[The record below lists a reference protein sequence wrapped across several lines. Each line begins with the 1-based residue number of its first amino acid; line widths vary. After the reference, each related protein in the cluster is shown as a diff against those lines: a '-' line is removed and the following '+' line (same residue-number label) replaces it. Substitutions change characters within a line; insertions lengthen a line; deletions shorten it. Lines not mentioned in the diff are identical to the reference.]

1 MKCNSNL
8 CKTVNVVS
16 QGSVT
21 AAPDGSFEYVPGAP
35 GTYVWTYETVDPQ
48 GTASLAP
55 GQVTITVHPTGTVL
69 GHEGLSHGYW
79 KQHLDTWHG
88 TVDYLGDQ
96 NGNQIL
102 KSILPTQSV
111 AYHFSAA
118 TIYNLGGLTMEDALH
133 AKGGRSP
140 KAAARLLLK
149 QAVAALL
156 NAAHP
161 NINYPLTIDAAIET
175 VNTALT
181 SRDQDTMLDLAD
193 ILDDYNNLGDGGG

>member
-1 MKCNSNL
+1 MSHDSD
-8 CKTVNVVS
+8 KTAS
-16 QGSVT
+16 
-21 AAPDGSFEYVPGAP
+21 DKPGA
-35 GTYVWTYETVDPQ
+35 
-48 GTASLAP
+48 
-55 GQVTITVHPTGTVL
+55 I
-69 GHEGLSHGYW
+69 
-79 KQHLDTWHG
+79 
-88 TVDYLGDQ
+88 
-96 NGNQIL
+96 
-102 KSILPTQSV
+102 QSV

-161 NINYPLTIDAAIET
+161 NINYPLTIDAVIES

-181 SRDQDTMLDLAD
+181 SGDRDTMLDLAD